1 MSEATDVSPD
11 RPGSEPPHEA
21 ADEPRNASPS
31 GGCDDGVPSLM
42 RPAIAVS
49 LLTAHPGN
57 VRRDL
62 DLSPD
67 FLTSIKENGVL
78 VPLRITADAAGTYR
92 VIDGHRRL
100 AA

>member
-1 MSEATDVSPD
+1 MSDPTDLSPD
-11 RPGSEPPHEA
+11 RPGSEPPHQA
-21 ADEPRNASPS
+21 AGEPRNAAPP
-31 GGCDDGVPSLM
+31 DGREDGALGLT

-62 DLSPD
+62 DLSPG
-67 FLTSIKENGVL
+67 FVASITENGVL
-78 VPLRITADAAGTYR
+78 VPLRITVGADGGYR

-100 AA
+100 A